1 MGNDVIVGGE
11 AVARGELSAYELRR
25 GYQALFRGVHLPA
38 LREPSLRDRT
48 LAAWLWSKK
57 RGVIA
62 GAAAAALN
70 GANWVDADIPIEL
83 IAPNA
88 RTQAGLIVRNE
99 KLAPDEVTKVAG
111 IPVTTLTRTA
121 FDLGRH
127 LPRDEAV
134 PRLDALKRATAFK
147 EASVLKLA
155 ERYPGA
161 RGLKSLRIALPLVD
175 RGAASPKE
183 TWLRLVFI
191 DAGLA
196 KPMTQRPIFEG
207 HKLVRVL
214 DLCWEEFMVGAEYDG
229 DQHRTSRK
237 QYAKDVQ
244 VKRKL
249 ARLGWNVT
257 FVIKED
263 HRDDIVKSAWD
274 AMVARGWKP

>member
-1 MGNDVIVGGE
+1 MGNDVIAGGE

-62 GAAAAALN
+62 GAAAAALH

-99 KLAPDEVTKVAG
+99 TLAPDEVTRVAG

-191 DAGLA
+191 DAGLP
-196 KPMTQRPIFEG
+196 KPMTQRQVFEG

-214 DLCWEEFMVGAEYDG
+214 DMCWEEFMVGAEYDG

-257 FVIKED
+257 YVIKED

-274 AMVARGWKP
+274 AMVARGWRP

>member
-62 GAAAAALN
+62 GAAAAALH

-99 KLAPDEVTKVAG
+99 TLAPDEVTRVAG

-191 DAGLA
+191 DAGLP
-196 KPMTQRPIFEG
+196 KPMTQRQVFEG

-214 DLCWEEFMVGAEYDG
+214 DMCWEEFMVGAEYDG

-257 FVIKED
+257 YVIKED

-274 AMVARGWKP
+274 AMVARGWRP

>member
-1 MGNDVIVGGE
+1 MGNDVIAGGE

-62 GAAAAALN
+62 GAAAAALH

-99 KLAPDEVTKVAG
+99 TLAPDEVTRVAG

-191 DAGLA
+191 DAGLP
-196 KPMTQRPIFEG
+196 KPMTQRQVFEG

-214 DLCWEEFMVGAEYDG
+214 DMCWEEFMVGAEYDG

-257 FVIKED
+257 YVIKED